1 MFNIEIEA
9 KVKALGFKDYTEIQK
24 AVFNAY
30 GKYNHIIGLAP
41 TGTGKTHAY
50 LLPILNQIDK
60 DLKVVQA
67 VICVPTN
74 DLVIQVEKMI
84 KEMALDIDVKSYYQ
98 GKDRSKELLSL
109 KKKQPQIVVATP
121 GKLNDYVVKENALK
135 IYTTKVFVLDEADM
149 MFDMDFLTTLDPVFE
164 TVANKKVMIFSA
176 TLPVELNKWVN
187 KYFGNAHLI
196 DLKDPSKLSIEHGL
210 IQVQEE
216 TRNQVLMSLLKSINP
231 YLCIIFVSKNENME
245 TVYQLLNDN
254 DYSVVMISSKV
265 PLRIRKQLFDDIRNL
280 KYQYIVSSDLSA
292 RGLDI
297 DDVSH
302 IINYDL
308 PYDLDFYIHRSGRT
322 GRMGKTGLVY
332 SLVTLQQNRKVDAL
346 KKKNITFTKYQ
357 IKNNELV
364 KTVKKSKSGV
374 SAEEMFEIRKIKK
387 PTKVKPNYKKK
398 NKESVK
404 KAKNSVR
411 YGGIK

>member
-1 MFNIEIEA
+1 
-9 KVKALGFKDYTEIQK
+9 
-24 AVFNAY
+24 
-30 GKYNHIIGLAP
+30 
-41 TGTGKTHAY
+41 
-50 LLPILNQIDK
+50 
-60 DLKVVQA
+60 
-67 VICVPTN
+67 
-74 DLVIQVEKMI
+74 MI

-254 DYSVVMISSKV
+254 DYKVVMISSKV

-357 IKNNELV
+357 IK
-364 KTVKKSKSGV
+364 K
-374 SAEEMFEIRKIKK
+374 
-387 PTKVKPNYKKK
+387 
-398 NKESVK
+398 
-404 KAKNSVR
+404 
-411 YGGIK
+411 

>member
-84 KEMALDIDVKSYYQ
+84 KEMSLDIDVKSYYQ
-98 GKDRSKELLSL
+98 GKDRNKEILSL
-109 KKKQPQIVVATP
+109 KRKQPQIVVATP

-164 TVANKKVMIFSA
+164 TVTNKKVMIFSA

-411 YGGIK
+411 YGGKK